1 MSESF
6 ETFVHTAAPR
16 LQRAFVAAYGSER
29 GHEAAA
35 EALGYA
41 WEHWK
46 RIATMDNPLGYLFRV
61 GQSRTR
67 PRKRLPLAR
76 MWAPVDSS
84 GDTAMVE
91 PGLQDA
97 MAELSE
103 SQRIAVVLVHGY
115 AWTLREVA
123 ELIDVSVSTVQTH
136 VDRALAK
143 LRAALEVVEDE

>member
-1 MSESF
+1 VGESF

-76 MWAPVDSS
+76 MWTPAGASAD
-84 GDTAMVE
+84 ALVE

-136 VDRALAK
+136 VDRALVK

>member
-1 MSESF
+1 VGESF

-41 WEHWK
+41 WEHWN

-76 MWAPVDSS
+76 MWAPADAS
-84 GDTAMVE
+84 GESALVE

-97 MAELSE
+97 MAELTE

>member
-1 MSESF
+1 VTE
-6 ETFVHTAAPR
+6 AAPR

-41 WEHWK
+41 WQHWK
-46 RIATMDNPLGYLFRV
+46 RIATMENPIGYLFRV

-67 PRKRLPLAR
+67 PRRRLPLAR
-76 MWAPVDSS
+76 MWSPAEGS
-84 GDTAMVE
+84 AEALVE
-91 PGLQDA
+91 PGLRNA
-97 MAELSE
+97 MTELSE

-136 VDRALAK
+136 VDRALEK
-143 LRAALEVVEDE
+143 LRAALEVVDDE